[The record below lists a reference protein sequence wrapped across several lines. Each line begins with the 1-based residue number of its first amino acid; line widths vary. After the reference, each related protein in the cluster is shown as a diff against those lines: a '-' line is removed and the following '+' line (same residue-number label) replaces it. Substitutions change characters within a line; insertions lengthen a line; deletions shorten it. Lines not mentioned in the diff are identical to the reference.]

1 MAVLGT
7 VPGVASASMAPPH
20 RLRPGVFAAV
30 GSKVSLALAP
40 AGLQAV
46 VRRTL
51 GAPAARA
58 GSAVQQ
64 AKLTASDGA
73 SGDNFGVS
81 VAISGSTAVVG
92 ASFKNSQTGAAYVFV
107 RSGTAWHQQ
116 AKLTASD
123 GASRDFFGGS
133 VTLLA
138 STAVVGAPGN
148 NSGTGAA
155 YVYVNV

>member
-7 VPGVASASMAPPH
+7 VPGVASASTPPPH

-30 GSKVSLALAP
+30 GAKVGLALAP

-46 VRRTL
+46 VRGTL

-73 SGDNFGVS
+73 SRDFFGGS
-81 VAISGSTAVVG
+81 VALTASTAVVG
-92 ASFKNSQTGAAYVFV
+92 AS
-107 RSGTAWHQQ
+107 
-116 AKLTASD
+116 
-123 GASRDFFGGS
+123 
-133 VTLLA
+133 
-138 STAVVGAPGN
+138 GN